1 MFVSLMLGKTG
12 LHAVK
17 AFAILA
23 TAEGGT
29 FLGAQAIAERIRA
42 PGNYLG
48 KLLQVLARAGLVE
61 GRKGL
66 QGGFRLAR
74 LPDQI
79 SLYDVVEP
87 IEHVSRWHGC
97 FLGRGSCREDRPCR
111 LHARWAEVRDT
122 YVKFLRETTIQDV
135 AAGGEDISSALTTA
149 PETATSR
156 QALPVRR
163 AKRG

>member
-1 MFVSLMLGKTG
+1 MLGKTG

-17 AFAILA
+17 AFAVLA
-23 TAEGGT
+23 GADDGV
-29 FLGAQAIAERIRA
+29 FVGAQAIAQRIHA

-48 KLLQVLARAGLVE
+48 KLLQVLARVGLVE

-66 QGGFRLAR
+66 QGGFRLTR
-74 LPDQI
+74 PSNQI

-97 FLGRGSCREDRPCR
+97 FLGRGSCRDDRPCR
-111 LHARWAEVRDT
+111 LHGRWAEVRES

-135 AAGGEDISSALTTA
+135 AAGVEEITPTLTAASPQRPTV
-149 PETATSR
+149 PT
-156 QALPVRR
+156 RR
-163 AKRG
+163 ARRG